1 MGKQGKAKM
10 LVANDNVTETAI
22 EGTPKGTIIIIEFES
37 RDIAKE
43 FYYSKE
49 YQEVLALRTDNSD
62 GWAAIVDGFEL

>member
-1 MGKQGKAKM
+1 M
-10 LVANDNVTETAI
+10 LVAQDKVTQSAI